1 MSDLQQDLAF
11 LRGVVESS
19 RRAAHIDAAPLLAW
33 GVLTVAGVIGVY
45 TVPRLDSVWFWLA
58 VIGLAWAY
66 TGLRAWSGSARP
78 GVSLLAHRAL
88 HRLWFAVLTAM
99 TLIGFVG
106 YFSGAVPAPAIVPIV
121 STLFGVAYV
130 ASSALL
136 DFRPAAAI
144 GIAWWALAAGLFA
157 WRPTGQLALFGVAVL
172 LLVVLPAAWMRRSD
186 WSAG

>member
-1 MSDLQQDLAF
+1 WL
-11 LRGVVESS
+11 
-19 RRAAHIDAAPLLAW
+19 
-33 GVLTVAGVIGVY
+33 
-45 TVPRLDSVWFWLA
+45 WLA
-58 VIGLAWAY
+58 VIGLAWTY
-66 TGLRAWSGSARP
+66 TGLRAWSTSSRP

-121 STLFGVAYV
+121 ATLFGVAYL

-144 GIAWWALAAGLFA
+144 GVAWWAVAAGLFA
-157 WRPTGQLALFGVAVL
+157 WRPAWQLAMFGIATLF
-172 LLVVLPAAWMRRSD
+172 LVVLPAAWMRRSD
-186 WSAG
+186 WSGR